1 MKQNFIVTKL
11 LENDELQYIDD
22 LLLESDTWKEN
33 SINLAEEKYEYSRDF
48 LFKDKERTDAIHD
61 LLVNKIRNDFLFY
74 TYCVPDT
81 ITNSVILKM
90 QEGCFSKI
98 FNDSCLSG
106 DYKTVVFL
114 SDPESYEGGELV
126 LFLDGQEII
135 FKLPKGAAVTYKTGV
150 LGKTNLV
157 TSGERVTANFMTN
170 STFKDE
176 FMRDIYSRLSFLS
189 TKLESKVYVDSFEEA
204 MEDPYHLL
212 TEVTDL
218 ILNNYGNKRLK

>member
-22 LLLESDTWKEN
+22 LLLESNTWKEN

-48 LFKDKERTDAIHD
+48 LFNDKERIDAIHD

-90 QEGCFSKI
+90 KEGCFSKI

-126 LFLDGQEII
+126 LYPNKETLEETVIFNKTQGNVIAFKPEIWHEVKSLI
-135 FKLPKGAAVTYKTGV
+135 KGT
-150 LGKTNLV
+150 
-157 TSGERVTANFMTN
+157 R
-170 STFKDE
+170 
-176 FMRDIYSRLSFLS
+176 YS
-189 TKLESKVYVDSFEEA
+189 
-204 MEDPYHLL
+204 
-212 TEVTDL
+212 L
-218 ILNNYGNKRLK
+218 ILFFRPENYETENTLI